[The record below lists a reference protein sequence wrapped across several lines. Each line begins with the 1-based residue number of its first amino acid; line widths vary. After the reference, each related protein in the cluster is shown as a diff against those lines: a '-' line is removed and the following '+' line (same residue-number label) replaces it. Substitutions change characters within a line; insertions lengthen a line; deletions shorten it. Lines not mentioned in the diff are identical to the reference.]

1 MPVPEA
7 GTPVAEQMLTPTPTD
22 NSSLALRHGDFAG
35 IAEALD
41 YAARGETGL
50 NFYAARGDLAEV
62 LPYADLR
69 RDALDLAARLRGCGL
84 AAGERVVLIAETE
97 GDFARAF
104 FACQYA
110 GLVPAPLPL
119 PQGFGGKDAYI
130 EQLRA
135 QVQACAPRAA
145 FAPAD
150 LQDYLAAATEGFD
163 LLFRGTVAGLR
174 GRPATPFTHA
184 ARPEDVAYIQFS
196 SGSTRAPMG
205 VVVTQGALMA
215 NIAGITAHGLR
226 VRKGDRA
233 VSWLPLYHDMGLV
246 GFFLAAL
253 GSQVS
258 VDYMATRD
266 FARRPLLW
274 LRLISRGRGTLS
286 YSPSFGYELCAR
298 RAETAATDELD
309 LSSWRAA
316 GIGADMI
323 RPAVLNRFVEA
334 FGKRG
339 FRASAFVPS
348 YGLAET
354 TLAVC
359 FSPMDRGA
367 VVDRLDLDRMED
379 EGIAAAPTGA
389 SRARDFVACGE
400 PLPGHE
406 LRIVGTAGE
415 DLAERR
421 IGRVLTRSTSLMRGY
436 LGRPEETA
444 RVLDAAGWLD
454 TGDLGYRLG
463 RDLVI
468 TGRAKDLIIVNGRNI
483 WPQDLEWGAEQA
495 AGLRTGDVAAFSTD
509 AGSSEHVVVL
519 VQCRLTAPADREELR
534 RKVSSA
540 VKDVAGVESEVV
552 LVGAHALPQTS
563 SGKLSRV
570 RARRMFEAGEFDPAA
585 RPARAATA

>member
-1 MPVPEA
+1 
-7 GTPVAEQMLTPTPTD
+7 MLTPTPTE
-22 NSSLALRHGDFAG
+22 NSGLALRRGDFAS

-41 YAARGETGL
+41 YAARGQTGL
-50 NFYAARGDLAEV
+50 NFHSARGDLAEV
-62 LPYADLR
+62 LPYAELR
-69 RDALDLAARLRGCGL
+69 ADALDLAARLRGLGL
-84 AAGERVVLIAETE
+84 VAGDRVALIAETE

-119 PQGFGGKDAYI
+119 PQGFGGKEAYI

-135 QVQACAPRAA
+135 QVEACTPRAA
-145 FAPAD
+145 FAHAD
-150 LQDYLAAATEGFD
+150 LLGYLAAATEGVD
-163 LLFRGTVAGLR
+163 LLFRGTVAELR
-174 GRPATPFTHA
+174 AHAPAPFSHA
-184 ARPEDVAYIQFS
+184 AKPEDVAYIQFS

-205 VVVTQGALMA
+205 VVVTQAALMA
-215 NIAGITAHGLR
+215 NINGITAHGLK
-226 VRKGDRA
+226 VRAGDRA

-246 GFFLAAL
+246 GFFLSAL

-266 FARRPLLW
+266 FARRPFLW
-274 LRLISRGRGTLS
+274 LRLITKGRGTLS

-298 RAETAATDELD
+298 RADTAATGEID
-309 LSSWRAA
+309 LSSWRVA

-323 RPAVLNRFVEA
+323 RPAVLNRFAEA
-334 FGKRG
+334 FAPVG
-339 FRASAFVPS
+339 FKASAFVPS

-359 FSPMDRGA
+359 FTPAGRGA
-367 VVDRLDLDRMED
+367 VVDRLDLARMED
-379 EGIAAAPTGA
+379 EGIAVAPQGGG
-389 SRARDFVACGE
+389 RARDFVACGE

-406 LRIVGTAGE
+406 LRILGPGGE
-415 DLAERR
+415 DLGDRR
-421 IGRVLTRSTSLMRGY
+421 IGRVLTRSSSLMQGY

-444 RVLDAAGWLD
+444 RVLDADGWLD

-463 RDLVI
+463 QDLVI

-483 WPQDLEWGAEQA
+483 WPQDLEWGAERA
-495 AGLRTGDVAAFSTD
+495 AGLRSGDVAAFSTD
-509 AGSSEHVVVL
+509 AGAAEHVVVL
-519 VQCRLTAPADREELR
+519 VQCRLTGAPEREDLR
-534 RKVSSA
+534 RRVGAA

-552 LVGAHALPQTS
+552 LVPSHALPQTS

-570 RARRMFEAGEFDPAA
+570 RARRMFEAGEFDT
-585 RPARAATA
+585 PARAPRAASA